1 MQKKVIKGKGASMG
15 EITGKVK
22 IMPTFSSAK
31 KKFEEGCIIVT
42 LTTSPIWVPY
52 MKKAKAI
59 ITEEGGLLS
68 HAAIVS
74 RELGIPCIVGV
85 KEATKIL
92 KDNQEVSLNGQTG
105 EIVII

>member
-1 MQKKVIKGKGASMG
+1 MKKLIGKGASMG
-15 EITGKVK
+15 EVIGKVK
-22 IMPTFSSAK
+22 VMPSFSSAR

-42 LTTSPIWVPY
+42 LTTSPVWVPY
-52 MKKAKAI
+52 MSKAKAI

-92 KDNQEVSLNGQTG
+92 KDDQEVKLNGQTG
-105 EIVII
+105 EIILL

>member
-1 MQKKVIKGKGASMG
+1 MKEKVIRGKGASIG
-15 EITGKVK
+15 RVIGKVK
-22 IMPTFSSAK
+22 IMPSFSSAK
-31 KKFEEGCIIVT
+31 KKFEEECIIVT

-52 MKKAKAI
+52 MSKAKAI

-85 KEATKIL
+85 KGVTKIL
-92 KDNQEVSLNGQTG
+92 KDNQKINLNGETG
-105 EIVII
+105 KIIIL